1 MIYDKT
7 TQTLSHTM
15 EQKALKFVDLGCLLQ
30 INRNIFICK
39 PIPNYN
45 KTTYT
50 ITKVFTR
57 DGFQLACNCQGFN
70 KKAREMKFPYCS
82 HTIALKIQLQR
93 GNIKMGTI
101 KEEAQAYIAPKQIK
115 NISELDSVPT
125 NFVLLNEEREDKDGK
140 TYMIKYFEA
149 NGEKYRVPGK
159 VLGDLK
165 EILKHNEN
173 LENFKVAKVG
183 SGFETKYT
191 VIPL

>member
-1 MIYDKT
+1 MIYDKN

-15 EQKALKFVDLGCLLQ
+15 EQKANKFVNLGCLFQ
-30 INRNIFICK
+30 INPNVFICK

-50 ITKVFTR
+50 IIR
-57 DGFQLACNCQGFN
+57 QGFRYACNCQGFN
-70 KKAREMKFPYCS
+70 KKARSMSFPYCS

-101 KEEAQAYIAPKQIK
+101 KEEAQAYIAPKLIK
-115 NISELDSVPT
+115 NISELESVPT
-125 NFVLLNEEREDKDGK
+125 NFAVLSEDKIDRDGQP
-140 TYMIKYFEA
+140 YVVKYFEA
-149 NGEKYRVPGK
+149 NGEKYRIPGK

-165 EILKHNEN
+165 EILKHNAN
-173 LENFKVAKVG
+173 LEKFKVSKVG
-183 SGFETKYT
+183 SGFDTKYT